1 MKGLSQPPTGTPL
14 SAKGLHGVTLT
25 GNQWG
30 EQISAADT
38 ITGEESVA
46 ERCPIILHICL
57 KRLYKHHLLL
67 AETEIHSAPLGD
79 GAPPEN

>member
-1 MKGLSQPPTGTPL
+1 MRKPL
-14 SAKGLHGVTLT
+14 SAKGLHAVTLT

-30 EQISAADT
+30 GQISAADT

-57 KRLYKHHLLL
+57 KKLYKHHLLL
-67 AETEIHSAPLGD
+67 AQTDIDSAPL
-79 GAPPEN
+79 